1 MWEVVCW
8 PAVKEWNSKNDPPL
22 DERELR
28 GTFDSI
34 MRREYN
40 NREEDEPTDVESLK
54 NYDGPDR
61 VASFQEIHQ
70 EILDLKEPEFKFFS
84 KIKTLDLLCDG
95 FVPGEVIIIS
105 GPTKHGK
112 TSLSTSMTTSFSDDG
127 IKSMWFSFEM
137 LPREFLK
144 KFPIL
149 PISFMSKQQKDR
161 DMKWLEQR
169 IIESKLKFGVQ
180 IVFIDHLHFLF
191 DMLRSKNSSIELGAI
206 VRTLKSIARDNGM
219 VIFLIVHIKR
229 RESGRAPNEDDLRDS
244 ALLAAEADATLMVWR
259 IPIAKSKRG
268 QQVEYSVDAAIKV
281 CNHRRT
287 GVLGRALRV
296 KYINGMYKEVSE
308 NYDES
313 GETSQSDVDS
323 ILGD

>member
-1 MWEVVCW
+1 
-8 PAVKEWNSKNDPPL
+8 
-22 DERELR
+22 
-28 GTFDSI
+28 
-34 MRREYN
+34 
-40 NREEDEPTDVESLK
+40 
-54 NYDGPDR
+54 
-61 VASFQEIHQ
+61 
-70 EILDLKEPEFKFFS
+70 
-84 KIKTLDLLCDG
+84 
-95 FVPGEVIIIS
+95 
-105 GPTKHGK
+105 
-112 TSLSTSMTTSFSDDG
+112 
-127 IKSMWFSFEM
+127 
-137 LPREFLK
+137 
-144 KFPIL
+144 
-149 PISFMSKQQKDR
+149 
-161 DMKWLEQR
+161 
-169 IIESKLKFGVQ
+169 
-180 IVFIDHLHFLF
+180 
-191 DMLRSKNSSIELGAI
+191 MLRSKNSSIELGAI